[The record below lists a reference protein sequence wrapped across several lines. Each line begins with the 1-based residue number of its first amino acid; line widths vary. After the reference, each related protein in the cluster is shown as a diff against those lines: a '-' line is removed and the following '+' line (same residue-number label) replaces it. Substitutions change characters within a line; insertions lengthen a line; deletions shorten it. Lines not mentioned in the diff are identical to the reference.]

1 MPSVAASAGV
11 KRKAQEVDGNET
23 GAKRIF
29 NNYEALEELRAFFAG
44 RGHQQTSDSGSH
56 GSQGHQFRDEAQYL
70 DASSDD
76 GMEHPESEPVAVLHR
91 MRTPLNAT
99 TATNYSAPGVPLFQR
114 RPRKQLHPVPCS
126 C

>member
-1 MPSVAASAGV
+1 MRYLRGSLVTF
-11 KRKAQEVDGNET
+11 RNET

-76 GMEHPESEPVAVLHR
+76 GMV
-91 MRTPLNAT
+91 
-99 TATNYSAPGVPLFQR
+99 R
-114 RPRKQLHPVPCS
+114 RGANLSIDVS
-126 C
+126 VEVD